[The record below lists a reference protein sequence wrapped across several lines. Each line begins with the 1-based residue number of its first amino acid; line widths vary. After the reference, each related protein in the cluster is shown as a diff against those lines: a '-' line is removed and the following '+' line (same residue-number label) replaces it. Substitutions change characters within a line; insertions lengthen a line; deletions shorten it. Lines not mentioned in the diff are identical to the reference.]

1 MLFQFKVPPVH
12 AGFPLPFVETFDEH
26 EGLRDLS
33 LSLSIYIYI
42 YIYNNNDN
50 NDI

>member
-33 LSLSIYIYI
+33 LSLYI